1 MVALA
6 SAGRLE
12 NTYLPPKSFGA
23 VSRAPIFASVQ
34 SRQPSSFV
42 SSAQIPILKLQNDN
56 NGDGTYRFR
65 SVWRVLPPSNLHKI
79 NFSFETANHIVQQET
94 GHLKSADSSTV
105 QGSYSY
111 TAPDGQTYTV
121 NYVADENGYRA
132 DGAHL
137 PTPPPVS
144 EVILKSL
151 RQNAVE
157 EAARGRSGDVLTNQ
171 YLPPKQGGYRF

>member
-1 MVALA
+1 MKLSILSVVVALA

-56 NGDGTYRFR
+56 NGDGTYRF
-65 SVWRVLPPSNLHKI
+65 
-79 NFSFETANHIVQQET
+79 SFETANHIVQQET

-137 PTPPPVS
+137 PTPPPIS

-151 RQNAVE
+151 QQNAVE